1 MSAEKGETKK
11 KKGLTWAE
19 AAKQVNSNFDV
30 DVQRRSTAAFVNF
43 SSANFT
49 FLMLP

>member
-19 AAKQVNSNFDV
+19 AAKQVLE
-30 DVQRRSTAAFVNF
+30 RSVEPLTHKDILKVIQDEG
-43 SSANFT
+43 
-49 FLMLP
+49 LRDLR

>member
-19 AAKQVNSNFDV
+19 AAKQVTAMDA
-30 DVQRRSTAAFVNF
+30 QRRSPQLTAKLYEVLSVEAPL
-43 SSANFT
+43 T
-49 FLMLP
+49 K